1 MRALGFLTFLSASL
15 LLTGCAHSPPHLD
28 QTSSARTIPDLPA
41 LKTLYEYRLIEAQ
54 SKKAITLNQ
63 LTKQLKDKDVIFIGE
78 FHGNQASH
86 LLEAQL
92 QAALYQQRPN
102 QILSM
107 EQFNRDQQA
116 ILNRYLEGSIGEKT
130 LIKDAPTWPNYAGS
144 YRPMI
149 EFAKQQ
155 FLPVV
160 AANAPAQTVRCVGRQ
175 GTDYLQKLSHTERHL
190 IAKDPFHSTPAY
202 NEKFQQFLADQTGPA
217 HAAKNTDEH
226 TPNNRYMAQLLRDNT
241 MAESI
246 NQALQQSPKAQVLHL
261 NGAFHS
267 NNALGTVAALKR
279 LNPSLNIAV
288 ISPVRV
294 TDPETPTFTQTDL
307 TLGDFI
313 YLIQSQPTDY
323 VQASK
328 RQAAFK
334 AMFTHASQKTCR

>member
-15 LLTGCAHSPPHLD
+15 LLTGCAHFPLQLD
-28 QTSSARTIPDLPA
+28 QASPARTLPDLPA

-54 SKKAITLNQ
+54 NNKPITLNQ
-63 LTKQLKDKDVIFIGE
+63 LAKQLKDKDVIFIGE

-92 QAALYQQRPN
+92 QAALYQQRPK

-175 GTDYLQKLSHTERHL
+175 GTDYLQKLSHAERNL

-202 NEKFQQFLADQTGPA
+202 NEKFQQFLADQMGPT
-217 HAAKNTDEH
+217 HSTKKSES
-226 TPNNRYMAQLLRDNT
+226 PPSNRYMAQLLRDNT

-246 NQALQQSPKAQVLHL
+246 NRVLQQSPEAQVLHL

-279 LNPSLNIAV
+279 LNPSLDIAV

-294 TDPETPTFTQTDL
+294 TDPEKPTYSQVDL

-313 YLIQSQPTDY
+313 YLIQSQPADY

-334 AMFTHASQKTCR
+334 AMFTHAAQKPCR